1 MEQLYIAKQI
11 NRALQMLAQN
21 LALPDTKAMEIA
33 DLYEEYAIGKTYP
46 VGYIF
51 KYGVNAD
58 GETQLY
64 SVLQE
69 HTSQEDWKPEE
80 TPSLYKAIGFTD
92 SGVPVWTR
100 PLGRADAYMS
110 GDQAE
115 HNGVVWVSTID
126 YNVWEPGTVGTENI
140 WVVYTPENEEE

>member
-1 MEQLYIAKQI
+1 MNQVYVAKQI
-11 NRALQMLAQN
+11 NRALQMLAQT
-21 LALPDTKAMEIA
+21 LQLPDENAMEIA

-46 VGYIF
+46 AGYTF

-69 HTSQEDWKPEE
+69 HTSAEEWKPNE

-92 SGVPVWTR
+92 DGVSIWTQ
-100 PLGRADAYMS
+100 PLGAMDAYMT
-110 GDQAE
+110 GDVVE
-115 HNGVVWVSTID
+115 HNGTLWESTID
-126 YNVWEPGTVGTENI
+126 GNVWEPGVYG
-140 WVVYTPENEEE
+140 WVVK